1 MLFFLRDHALNRLL
15 QDCQVRVTRAQSKAD
30 LLEVLDR
37 LEVFPGELEF
47 DHAQSILLLVMA
59 FVSLITA
66 LLVDGMGGMVWVA
79 VACCIFSY
87 YVKKGLSGSLTNLSA
102 GIARKCALFSNGLSE
117 SDSSADWCL
126 TKLDS
131 QFGDYRRGN
140 ERRHIV
146 TSAQGV
152 YQDSRYSLAFEY
164 HHLLYVNAVSERGA
178 SGFRTVYK
186 SFDRYSLVLDFPWLK
201 GISLQSDPLEMP
213 LAGQHF
219 KTDCDEFDRTFLLRS
234 SDKTHFESF
243 ATPATLSL
251 LLDVSR
257 LLNKVNLEF
266 SSEGR
271 LCLSFDNA
279 EVFAH
284 ADPGPLSDLAAFRQ
298 RIIAGVALPGLYPVL
313 ERMHRLAELHGHP
326 LDHPLVVTEKVTL

>member
-15 QDCQVRVTRAQSKAD
+15 QDCQLRVARAQSTAD
-30 LLEVLDR
+30 LLDVLDR

-47 DHAQSILLLVMA
+47 DHAQSILLLVVA
-59 FVSLITA
+59 FASLVVA
-66 LLVDGMGGMVWVA
+66 LLMDGMGGMVWVA

-87 YVKKGLSGSLTNLSA
+87 YVKKGLSGSLTELSA
-102 GIARKCALFSNGLSE
+102 SIARKCALFSNGLSE
-117 SDSSADWCL
+117 PDSSADWCL

-146 TSAQGV
+146 ASAQGV
-152 YQDSRYSLAFEY
+152 YQGTRHSLAFEY

-178 SGFRTVYK
+178 SGYRTSYK
-186 SFDRYSLVLDFPWLK
+186 SFDRYSLVLEFPWLK
-201 GISLQSDPLEMP
+201 GISVQSDPLEMP
-213 LAGQHF
+213 LAGQRF
-219 KTDCDEFDRTFLLRS
+219 KTDCDEFDRAFLLRS
-234 SDKTHFESF
+234 SDQARFESF

-251 LLDVSR
+251 LLDLSR

-298 RIIAGVALPGLYPVL
+298 RMIEGIALPGLNPVL
-313 ERMHRLAELHGHP
+313 ERMHRLAELHDHP
-326 LDHPLVVTEKVTL
+326 LDHLLAVTEKVAL

>member
-152 YQDSRYSLAFEY
+152 YQGSRYSLAFEY